1 MEVGQV
7 AYGKLDAPYQ
17 DQWELME
24 DAFALID
31 YRLYLYY
38 KYHQWL
44 GPQGD
49 MRNMLGLVVSRE
61 EFEHNLTKA
70 AQTGLMEKLAPE
82 ELEQIRVGEAV
93 LERRLALTAPDAFPL
108 LKVFQRFGLDPF
120 SRWVLTLCYGAR
132 LDTKYERLLAYL
144 QDDITKKIPTV
155 QLAVQL
161 YLPLGESV
169 EAYTAAFARESLFN
183 SLFQREGLLEGNL
196 QLKPMVLAFLSAG
209 SLESGNGIRIFNGA
223 EETPADPLVIGRDLA
238 AALDGAMAGGPQAI
252 AITGPGTPVPD
263 PASDGPAKGQV
274 PICRYGDLGA
284 PAQGGGRGGFG
295 RPAIGRLC
303 MLPRVG
309 YHGAGG
315 GGGARVPGP
324 DRGHCPGRYQ
334 PGAGVP
340 AVQAAAAPAG
350 APAWPPL

>member
-1 MEVGQV
+1 MWWERKPQGERQKESPSSPPRPEAEALEVGQV

-144 QDDITKKIPTV
+144 QDDITKKNPTV

-183 SLFQREGLLEGNL
+183 SLFQRE
-196 QLKPMVLAFLSAG
+196 VC
-209 SLESGNGIRIFNGA
+209 IRDRN
-223 EETPADPLVIGRDLA
+223 P
-238 AALDGAMAGGPQAI
+238 AMASASS
-252 AITGPGTPVPD
+252 TGRRRPRRTP
-263 PASDGPAKGQV
+263 
-274 PICRYGDLGA
+274 
-284 PAQGGGRGGFG
+284 
-295 RPAIGRLC
+295 
-303 MLPRVG
+303 
-309 YHGAGG
+309 
-315 GGGARVPGP
+315 
-324 DRGHCPGRYQ
+324 
-334 PGAGVP
+334 
-340 AVQAAAAPAG
+340 
-350 APAWPPL
+350 W

>member
-1 MEVGQV
+1 MWWERKPQGERQKESPSSPPQREAETLEVGQV

-144 QDDITKKIPTV
+144 QDDITKKTLPSSWRCSYICPRGNRWKPIPP
-155 QLAVQL
+155 
-161 YLPLGESV
+161 PL
-169 EAYTAAFARESLFN
+169 
-183 SLFQREGLLEGNL
+183 
-196 QLKPMVLAFLSAG
+196 
-209 SLESGNGIRIFNGA
+209 
-223 EETPADPLVIGRDLA
+223 
-238 AALDGAMAGGPQAI
+238 
-252 AITGPGTPVPD
+252 
-263 PASDGPAKGQV
+263 
-274 PICRYGDLGA
+274 
-284 PAQGGGRGGFG
+284 
-295 RPAIGRLC
+295 
-303 MLPRVG
+303 
-309 YHGAGG
+309 
-315 GGGARVPGP
+315 
-324 DRGHCPGRYQ
+324 PGRVCSI
-334 PGAGVP
+334 PCSSGRAC
-340 AVQAAAAPAG
+340 
-350 APAWPPL
+350 WREICS